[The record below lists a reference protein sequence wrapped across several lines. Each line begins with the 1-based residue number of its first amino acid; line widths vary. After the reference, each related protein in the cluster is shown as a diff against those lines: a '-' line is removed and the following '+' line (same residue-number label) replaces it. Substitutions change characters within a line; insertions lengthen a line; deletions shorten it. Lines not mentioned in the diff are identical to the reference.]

1 MHTKIVQFLWF
12 FTCLL
17 TYSPQH
23 KSCSSCWQLYIG
35 VFFLSPLFLCFFNLE
50 FRNLLLSVP
59 SVLSCVIFFSLSCPS
74 FYSFL
79 LFFLFPVLFSPSV
92 YSLFLFCSP
101 LLFSFQICYPF
112 FSVFLLLY
120 SVCFSLMFYYYSIC
134 FLSINLN
141 LFRSLYLLL
150 LCYLFCS
157 SFCFH
162 NTCPF
167 WKRSNNTFFSVFHY
181 FFHFFTFPL
190 FPFCSFYASFFLCF
204 YSFSFSVL
212 FSSPL
217 LYATPVLTIDLP
229 LIFFHSYPPLP
240 SFSHPFYLFFPYYYY
255 YSFLSFSFCL

>member
-92 YSLFLFCSP
+92 IFWSP

-112 FSVFLLLY
+112 FSLFLLLC
-120 SVCFSLMFYYYSIC
+120 SVCFSLMLCSYSIC
-134 FLSINLN
+134 SLSISLHP
-141 LFRSLYLLL
+141 FRYLYLIL

-157 SFCFH
+157 CFCFLY
-162 NTCPF
+162 TSSF
-167 WKRSNNTFFSVFHY
+167 W
-181 FFHFFTFPL
+181 
-190 FPFCSFYASFFLCF
+190 
-204 YSFSFSVL
+204 
-212 FSSPL
+212 
-217 LYATPVLTIDLP
+217 
-229 LIFFHSYPPLP
+229 
-240 SFSHPFYLFFPYYYY
+240 
-255 YSFLSFSFCL
+255 